1 VDGLYEDVRVVIG
14 FSPDKILAGY
24 EVAGIFGKKNGRRC
38 FVRDIRGCLIFSA
51 EAKAG
56 KFFVKQGKICSRSR
70 APTTKILTQYDE
82 KLADCSPATDIQTA
96 S

>member
-1 VDGLYEDVRVVIG
+1 L
-14 FSPDKILAGY
+14 
-24 EVAGIFGKKNGRRC
+24 N
-38 FVRDIRGCLIFSA
+38 FSA

-82 KLADCSPATDIQTA
+82 KFAACSPATKIQTA
-96 S
+96 SYRKTVKITHTAKGSVGQNFK